1 MATRTGLVL
10 GSLLLFTTI
19 AEAAPRIIE
28 LPDRIIVELYGT
40 PGTPESPAPPPKAKE
55 PYLVERFENH
65 PDHYE
70 VELVGKPEHDKDK
83 PADHAA
89 SASAYPQTVIT
100 QTATDQTY
108 SPPGYGG
115 DTPAMPAQSP
125 YYREL
130 SERIRTLQ
138 RERQEYLKI
147 SPGEE
152 RADRERKR
160 REAEEKLREIR
171 AVSAEMAQLRGQGG
185 S

>member
-1 MATRTGLVL
+1 MPTRAWLVL
-10 GSLLLFTTI
+10 ASLLLFSFD

-40 PGTPESPAPPPKAKE
+40 PSTPEPPAFPPKAQE
-55 PYLVERFENH
+55 QYLVERFENH

-70 VELVGKPEHDKDK
+70 VELVGKPEHDNDK
-83 PADHAA
+83 QTDHP
-89 SASAYPQTVIT
+89 ASAYPQAVIT
-100 QTATDQTY
+100 QTATEQTY
-108 SPPGYGG
+108 SPSNYGG
-115 DTPAMPAQSP
+115 DLSAMPAQSP

-138 RERQEYLKI
+138 RERQECLKTA
-147 SPGEE
+147 PGEE

-160 REAEEKLREIR
+160 READEKLREIR
-171 AVSAEMAQLRGQGG
+171 AVSAEMAQLRSQGG